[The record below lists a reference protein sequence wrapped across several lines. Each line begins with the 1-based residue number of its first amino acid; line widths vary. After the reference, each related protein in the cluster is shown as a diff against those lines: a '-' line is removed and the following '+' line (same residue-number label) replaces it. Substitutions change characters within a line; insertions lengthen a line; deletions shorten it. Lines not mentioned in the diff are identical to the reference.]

1 MHLRGKHWIEL
12 RVKVILRC
20 RVVVSYWTVYLGI
33 ILFYSCI
40 LVVTSLTNKKFP
52 QKKKKKEKRNGSDI
66 LNYSLETFHHSN
78 ARSIR
83 VKANYDISTWNPRS
97 GSPSA
102 RVTSNAAVDPRIQ
115 PQFPRS
121 FNSAAYLTRCCSL
134 LLRSLRGH
142 GIQYPYR
149 LASHRCIRFS
159 RRSDVISTCRGYD
172 VARWSDVAEEGGSR
186 DRARVMKIRRWNG
199 KGEACAWPWA
209 SAWFRRNCFWPGLS
223 ARMSRKGVPL
233 APGNKILRDVCAH
246 QALFIE
252 LSPVCVHASRPE
264 TAWAVR
270 TSIRMNDTSLCR
282 NCQRFNRISTLV
294 KT

>member
-172 VARWSDVAEEGGSR
+172 VARWSDVAARETERGWWKSGGEMER
-186 DRARVMKIRRWNG
+186 EKRARGREPRLG
-199 KGEACAWPWA
+199 LGEIAFDRVSLLAC
-209 SAWFRRNCFWPGLS
+209 RE
-223 ARMSRKGVPL
+223 K
-233 APGNKILRDVCAH
+233 
-246 QALFIE
+246 E
-252 LSPVCVHASRPE
+252 
-264 TAWAVR
+264 
-270 TSIRMNDTSLCR
+270 SL
-282 NCQRFNRISTLV
+282 
-294 KT
+294 